1 MGLAMIEARKQRISA
16 AFGAAADHYDDHAG
30 PQRWAA
36 EQVAKLGFAVHPDAV
51 RILEVGCGTGLL
63 TRQIAALWP
72 DARLVAT
79 DLSPTMVAR
88 AAAQLG
94 NAALFRM
101 MDGEWPTDEAAPF
114 DMILSS
120 LTFQWF
126 SDLPGA
132 IGRLMALLRPGGHL
146 VFSTMGRESLKAW
159 RDAHATC
166 GLDSGVPDYPAMEDV
181 RHMLTAF
188 GHATV
193 HRERV
198 SLEQPGAISL
208 LRHLRGIGAVVPH
221 GERRPLAA
229 GALRRVMAEYD
240 RRGKD
245 DEYEILFGQVRSA

>member
-30 PQRWAA
+30 PQRRAA
-36 EQVAKLGFAVHPDAV
+36 ERVADLGLAVDPDAAC
-51 RILEVGCGTGLL
+51 ILEVGCGTGLL
-63 TRQIAALWP
+63 TRRIAALWP

-79 DLSPTMVAR
+79 DLSPAMLAR

-94 NAALFRM
+94 SAALFRR

-126 SDLPGA
+126 ADLPGA

-146 VFSTMGRESLKAW
+146 VFSTMGQGSLKAW
-159 RDAHATC
+159 CDAHVGC

-181 RHMLTAF
+181 RRMLTAF

-193 HRERV
+193 HREQV
-198 SLEQPGAISL
+198 PLEQHGAIGL
-208 LRHLRGIGAVVPH
+208 LRHLRGIGAVVPD

-240 RRGKD
+240 RRGRD
-245 DEYEILFGQVRSA
+245 DEYEILFGQVRRA